1 MFTNNCIIIF
11 FHHFIKLACVIAH
24 IVPAYDYLKNEK
36 ESLWHVNVLP
46 GDNDDEVHDV
56 PHVSQV
62 AAGMEDEPL
71 SQNFQTRF
79 HSENT
84 KEIGL
89 CDFLKN
95 NCKQNGLV
103 VKLKDSKKMI

>member
-1 MFTNNCIIIF
+1 MCNAQIV
-11 FHHFIKLACVIAH
+11 LA
-24 IVPAYDYLKNEK
+24 YYYLNNEK
-36 ESLWHVNVLP
+36 ESLCHVNVLP

-62 AAGMEDEPL
+62 TAGMEDEPL

-84 KEIGL
+84 KEIRLG
-89 CDFLKN
+89 DFLKN

-103 VKLKDSKKMI
+103 VNLKDSEKMLQLLSGRITT